1 MEEAMLDQQV
11 LLMNWE
17 QAQQDFASRI
27 SFETR
32 LKAMERDDPI
42 KAKQYMEAHIDA
54 IHILLGTLDQYEK
67 HLMGG
72 YAEYPFAYGAMIQ
85 VIGNTTRQFQ
95 RLMRILGPMDD
106 ETIQKCLNTIATDRP
121 QELVNGID
129 HFDDVFLGSLFA
141 ERNARAA
148 QQAVEDW
155 DAGITAS
162 EEE

>member
-1 MEEAMLDQQV
+1 MLDSQV

-17 QAQQDFASRI
+17 QAQQDFASRL

-42 KAKQYMEAHIDA
+42 KAKQYMDAHIDA
-54 IHILLGTLDQYEK
+54 LHVLLGTLDQYEK
-67 HLMGG
+67 HLMSG
-72 YAEYPFAYGAMIQ
+72 YQEYPFAYGAMIQ

-95 RLMRILGPMDD
+95 RLMRIMGPI
-106 ETIQKCLNTIATDRP
+106 ESEVIENCLNTIATDRP
-121 QELVNGID
+121 QDLINGID

-141 ERNARAA
+141 ERNARTA
-148 QQAVEDW
+148 QQAVDDW
-155 DAGITAS
+155 DAGITGS